1 MSLTKNDALL
11 FSFWGTDGLTLQF
24 IIVCSV
30 TTKILNILSLA
41 LQFANFTD
49 KISTII
55 RNQKFMQLLLSKT
68 SRVKAHCINF
78 TY

>member
-41 LQFANFTD
+41 VCKLYGQN
-49 KISTII
+49 KYI